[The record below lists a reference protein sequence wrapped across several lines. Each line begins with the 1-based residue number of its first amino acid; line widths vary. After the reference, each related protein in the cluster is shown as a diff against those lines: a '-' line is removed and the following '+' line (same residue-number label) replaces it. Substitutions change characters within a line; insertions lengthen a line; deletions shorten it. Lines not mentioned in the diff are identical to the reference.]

1 MNDINFWKRTFLC
14 GASLLLIAASPAMAS
29 GVDAM
34 STEGVAAVQQNGR
47 TVTVTVNDAMGPVI
61 GANVLPTFSLKALQ
75 SVQSLT
81 WTVTPLSRA
90 CLTVQ

>member
-1 MNDINFWKRTFLC
+1 MNDIKFWKRAFVC

-61 GANVLPTFSLKALQ
+61 GANVLVKGTTIGSI
-75 SVQSLT
+75 T
-81 WTVTPLSRA
+81 DMDVTPLSRA
-90 CLTVQ
+90 LPTVQ